1 VIAAADIAS
10 TLEYLLPGFVAIKVF
25 TFFALRSTRTDL
37 ELTVWSLAASVVL
50 AWGAALLLPA
60 NRNAVALTLG
70 IAIAGAAAFAW
81 RRAGALHVLRTATAP
96 RARDA
101 ILQKGWVQ
109 ITMSNGQVLSGRLRL
124 AAEPTSD
131 DQDLYIDRPAWIKGG
146 QTLEMANTAGVL
158 IPGGSI
164 AYIQMLGEAEG

>member
-1 VIAAADIAS
+1 MIAAADVAS

-37 ELTVWSLAASVVL
+37 ELTIWSLAASVVL
-50 AWGAALLLPA
+50 AWAGAFLLPA
-60 NRNAVALTLG
+60 NRTAAALILGVAVAG
-70 IAIAGAAAFAW
+70 VAAFVW
-81 RRAGALHVLRTATAP
+81 RRSGALHVLRTATAS

-109 ITMSNGQVLSGRLRL
+109 VTLSNGQVLSGRLRL

-131 DQDLYIDRPAWIKGG
+131 DQDLYIDRAAWIKGT

-158 IPGGSI
+158 IPGASI
-164 AYIQMLGEAEG
+164 AYIQMLGEAEA